1 MKKTVLV
8 GATDNPAR
16 YAYSAANMLK
26 HKGNEVV
33 LLGVKKGLVAGEEIM
48 DIRTKPKIEDVHTIT
63 MYIGP
68 QRQPEWYDYLIG
80 LSPKRIIFNPGTEN
94 PEFEK
99 LANAQGIETF
109 QYCTLVLL
117 STGQY

>member
-16 YAYSAANMLK
+16 YAYVAANMLK
-26 HKGNEVV
+26 QKGHELI
-33 LLGVKKGLVAGEEIM
+33 LLGIKKGLVAGEEIL
-48 DIRTKPKIEDVHTIT
+48 DIRTKPIIDGVHTIT
-63 MYIGP
+63 MYIGS
-68 QRQPEWYDYLIG
+68 QRQSEWYDYLLD

-94 PEFEK
+94 IEFEK
-99 LANAQGIETF
+99 LANARGIETYH
-109 QYCTLVLL
+109 YCTLVLL